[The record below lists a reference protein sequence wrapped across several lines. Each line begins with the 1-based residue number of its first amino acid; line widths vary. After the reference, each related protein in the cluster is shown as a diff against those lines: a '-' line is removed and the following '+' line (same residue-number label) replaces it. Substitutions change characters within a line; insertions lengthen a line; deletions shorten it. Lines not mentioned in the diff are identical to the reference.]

1 MLAFLLLPG
10 FLLAKEE
17 TKKTE
22 TITIQTSAICDG
34 CKERIESALKEVKGV
49 KSATL
54 NLTDKKVTVIYQP
67 NKVSA
72 DQIRTAISMSGY
84 DADDVKANVGAYN
97 NLPMCCKKD
106 GAPEDSK

>member
-1 MLAFLLLPG
+1 MNKQFLVFAFLMLPG

-17 TKKTE
+17 KQKTE

-34 CKERIESALKEVKGV
+34 CKERIESALKEIKGV

-54 NLTDKKVTVIYQP
+54 NLTDKKVTVVYQP
-67 NKVSA
+67 TKVSA

-84 DADDVKANVGAYN
+84 DAGDLKANPESYDK
-97 NLPMCCKKD
+97 LPMCCKK
-106 GAPEDSK
+106 E